1 MYVYVSVYLF
11 FLPPFLSTFYA
22 NGNSPYISL
31 WIFYFSHMTVGL
43 FFVYFWATLKVYG
56 SSQVRGPIGAVAAG
70 LHRSRSNTRLEPSLP
85 PTPQLTAMPDP

>member
-43 FFVYFWATLKVYG
+43 FLVYFWATLKVYG

-70 LHRSRSNTRLEPSLP
+70 LHCSHSNTRLEPSLP